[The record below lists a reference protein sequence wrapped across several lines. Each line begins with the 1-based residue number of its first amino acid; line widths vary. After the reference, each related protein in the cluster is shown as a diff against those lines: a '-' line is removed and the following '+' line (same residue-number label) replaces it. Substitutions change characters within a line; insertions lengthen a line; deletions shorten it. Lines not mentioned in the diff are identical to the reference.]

1 MGTARL
7 FGLFAIVT
15 VLVLSSCSRDP
26 LEILPGSWDTSD
38 GGVITFNADGSGTVT
53 DSEYF
58 LYTGFSGDAI
68 TDFTWSTSDQ
78 DVVADANLIMEF
90 DDEQGFEFSIENPIN
105 FNGKNEVTIGVDVI
119 LSIDLLTLTRQ

>member
-15 VLVLSSCSRDP
+15 VLVLSSCTRDP
-26 LEILPGSWDTSD
+26 LEILPGTWDTSD
-38 GGVITFNADGSGTVT
+38 GGVITFSADGTGTVT
-53 DSEYF
+53 DSDYF
-58 LYTGFSGDAI
+58 LYTGFSGEAI
-68 TDFTWSTSDQ
+68 SDFTWSTTDQ

-105 FNGKNEVTIGVDVI
+105 FNGKNEVTLGVDVI